1 MDFRSEAADATV
13 KRLGSL
19 SGAALA
25 KLGDSGCVPL
35 TGGRPV
41 QLWLAVSQIAVS
53 LVCILCCLGMFLLS
67 LMDAISR
74 GTAMLW
80 SLLILA
86 VMLLLRLPAA
96 RILRAYLS
104 SRPDSLLQ
112 AFENLPRR
120 AVGLEDVKTYK
131 KSKLVI
137 EDSGVCLL
145 DSERRRLLLEGCQYR
160 YVLYA
165 KDVVS
170 VEPVSMYALSGAR
183 VNCRMGGPCLEFV
196 LTAAGHGPLASLI
209 QAFVPSEG
217 AKGLATVL
225 NRTLFGAE
233 TASYRQTALPPPL
246 LGGAPPLDPQ

>member
-25 KLGDSGCVPL
+25 NLGDSGCVPL
-35 TGGRPV
+35 PRGRSF
-41 QLWLAVSQIAVS
+41 QLWLAVSQIVIS
-53 LVCILCCLGMFLLS
+53 LVCILCCLGLFLLS
-67 LMDAISR
+67 LKGAISR
-74 GTAMLW
+74 GTSMLW

-104 SRPDSLLQ
+104 SRPDSLLR
-112 AFENLPRR
+112 AFENLPGQ
-120 AVGLEDVKTYK
+120 AVGLEDAKTYK

-160 YVLYA
+160 YVLYG

-183 VNCRMGGPCLEFV
+183 VNCRMGGHYLEFV

-246 LGGAPPLDPQ
+246 PSGVPPHDPR